1 MDLMIPHD
9 KVCNGVLPDTK
20 TTAPDNALLNV
31 NLINAKA
38 LRRKGTKNRTLSA
51 DGFNMAHAGRTMYP
65 HRL

>member
-38 LRRKGTKNRTLSA
+38 LRRRPKGNKE
-51 DGFNMAHAGRTMYP
+51 
-65 HRL
+65 